1 MIEAS
6 VMRTVWN
13 DGKTGY
19 EVKAKG
25 HAGAGKYGQD
35 IVCAAVSCLMQTLA
49 NEVEEAAR
57 AGLVALGAVAHG
69 EGWMRVEVTPT
80 NESCDMVEAW
90 VELVQDGLDAL
101 AESYPENV
109 ELVVNMVFADGK
121 APDPAQLPDM
131 VDGKMNLQLFAATEA
146 TAASG
151 RNREPRLG
159 PWPAGHECR
168 PRHEVDAGSHNPFGG
183 MDLQLFAEGAAA
195 SGSAAAGGDAAGE
208 GTAEITGPELRPAQE
223 RLAKRS
229 RPGKA
234 AKAAGNALS
243 PAMSAEGGA
252 DAGAPQNGEPSA
264 EETTGEVQQQ
274 EEPKQ
279 ADPAQKRR
287 AFGQL
292 MQGEYAA
299 EFEEAMQRAAQ
310 LAVQSV
316 QENPAVKGLL
326 EALGE
331 AYGIDAGNAENLEA
345 LTEAVKSGKVKNDE
359 YYETMAAERGISVK
373 TARELDKMEGELQR
387 ANAEKQRAE
396 QMRLAAEHQQRAAA
410 VRAQWEAEA
419 AQLKEKYPA
428 FELDEVLNNPSV
440 ADMIRRGIGL
450 EAAYRAAYFDQL
462 MTESTARTAKQ
473 VEQGVAARIQQ
484 RAQRPAENGA
494 HPGAAAET
502 KVDVAHMTAK
512 QRAELA
518 KRARRGERI
527 VL

>member
-1 MIEAS
+1 MIEAT

-25 HAGAGKYGQD
+25 HAGAGKYGSD
-35 IVCAAVSCLMQTLA
+35 IVCAAVSVLMQTLA

-57 AGLVALGAVAHG
+57 AGLVVLGAVAHG

-131 VDGKMNLQLFAATEA
+131 VDGKMNLQLFAE
-146 TAASG
+146 
-151 RNREPRLG
+151 
-159 PWPAGHECR
+159 
-168 PRHEVDAGSHNPFGG
+168 GG
-183 MDLQLFAEGAAA
+183 GDGGAAA
-195 SGSAAAGGDAAGE
+195 DGAEAAPAVQA
-208 GTAEITGPELRPAQE
+208 PELRPAQE

-229 RPGKA
+229 RPGRA
-234 AKAAGNALS
+234 AKAAPAAEEPSQS
-243 PAMSAEGGA
+243 PADDSSPDGGA
-252 DAGAPQNGEPSA
+252 Q
-264 EETTGEVQQQ
+264 ETQ
-274 EEPKQ
+274 EEKPEEQKEPEPKPT
-279 ADPAQKRR
+279 DPAEKRK

-292 MQGEYAA
+292 MQSEYAA
-299 EFEEAMQRAAQ
+299 EFEEALQRASEM
-310 LAVQSV
+310 AVQNV
-316 QENPAVKGLL
+316 LDNPAVKGLMD
-326 EALGE
+326 ALGE
-331 AYGIDAGNAENLEA
+331 AYGIDVQSADNLAA
-345 LTEAVKSGKVKNDE
+345 LTEAVKNGKVKNDE
-359 YYETMAAERGISVK
+359 YYETLAAERGISVK
-373 TARELDKMEGELQR
+373 TAREMDRMESELQR

-396 QMRLAAEHQQRAAA
+396 QVRQAAEHQQRAAA

-419 AQLKEKYPA
+419 ARLKVKYPA

-462 MTESTARTAKQ
+462 MEASTARTAQQ
-473 VEQGVAARIQQ
+473 VEQGVTARIQQ

-494 HPGAAAET
+494 HPGGAAEM

>member
-6 VMRTVWN
+6 VTRTVWTT
-13 DGKTGY
+13 GKTQY
-19 EVKAKG
+19 TVKAEG
-25 HAGAGKYGQD
+25 HAGAGKYGSD
-35 IVCAAVSCLMQTLA
+35 IVCAAVSVLMQTLA

-57 AGLVALGAVAHG
+57 AELLALGVVAHG
-69 EGWMRVEVTPT
+69 DGWMKVEVMPNTGGT
-80 NESCDMVEAW
+80 CDMVEAW
-90 VELVQDGLDAL
+90 VEFVQDGLDAI
-101 AESYPENV
+101 AQSYPDHVQLEEHTV
-109 ELVVNMVFADGK
+109 YADAGEPDADELA
-121 APDPAQLPDM
+121 DM
-131 VDGKMNLQLFAATEA
+131 VDGKLN
-146 TAASG
+146 
-151 RNREPRLG
+151 
-159 PWPAGHECR
+159 
-168 PRHEVDAGSHNPFGG
+168 
-183 MDLQLFAEGAAA
+183 LQLFAEGGGDGGAAA
-195 SGSAAAGGDAAGE
+195 DGAEAAPAVQA
-208 GTAEITGPELRPAQE
+208 PELRPAQE

-229 RPGKA
+229 RPGRA
-234 AKAAGNALS
+234 AKAAPAAEEPSQS
-243 PAMSAEGGA
+243 PADDSSPDGGT
-252 DAGAPQNGEPSA
+252 Q
-264 EETTGEVQQQ
+264 ETQ
-274 EEPKQ
+274 EEKPEEQKEPEPKPT
-279 ADPAQKRR
+279 DPAEKRK

-292 MQGEYAA
+292 MQSEYAA
-299 EFEEAMQRAAQ
+299 EFEEALQRASEM
-310 LAVQSV
+310 AVQNV
-316 QENPAVKGLL
+316 LDNPAVKGLMD
-326 EALGE
+326 ALGE
-331 AYGIDAGNAENLEA
+331 AYGIDVQSADNLAA
-345 LTEAVKSGKVKNDE
+345 LTEAVKNGKVKNDE
-359 YYETMAAERGISVK
+359 YYETLAAERGISVK
-373 TARELDKMEGELQR
+373 TAREMDRMESELQR

-396 QMRLAAEHQQRAAA
+396 QVRQAAEHQQRAAA

-419 AQLKEKYPA
+419 ARLKVKYPA

>member
-80 NESCDMVEAW
+80 HESCDMVEAW

-131 VDGKMNLQLFAATEA
+131 VDGKMNLQLFAE
-146 TAASG
+146 
-151 RNREPRLG
+151 
-159 PWPAGHECR
+159 
-168 PRHEVDAGSHNPFGG
+168 GG
-183 MDLQLFAEGAAA
+183 GDGGAAGDGA
-195 SGSAAAGGDAAGE
+195 EAAPAVQA
-208 GTAEITGPELRPAQE
+208 PELRPAQE

-229 RPGKA
+229 RPGRAVKA
-234 AKAAGNALS
+234 A
-243 PAMSAEGGA
+243 PAPSAEGGA
-252 DAGAPQNGEPSA
+252 DAGTPPKEEPSA

-359 YYETMAAERGISVK
+359 YYETLAAERGISVK

>member
-1 MIEAS
+1 MIRITYKEFPKEGA
-6 VMRTVWN
+6 MRLRA
-13 DGKTGY
+13 
-19 EVKAKG
+19 EG
-25 HAGAGKYGQD
+25 HAGYAPKGQD
-35 IVCAAVSCLMQTLA
+35 IVCAAVSTLMQALA
-49 NEVEEAAR
+49 FSADCSEEGFAVASSSGPAGTYLELQMKATPENR
-57 AGLVALGAVAHG
+57 AKFELVTDGLELVAQLYPKFV
-69 EGWMRVEVTPT
+69 MI
-80 NESCDMVEAW
+80 D
-90 VELVQDGLDAL
+90 DGMGTAD
-101 AESYPENV
+101 
-109 ELVVNMVFADGK
+109 VV
-121 APDPAQLPDM
+121 
-131 VDGKMNLQLFAATEA
+131 
-146 TAASG
+146 
-151 RNREPRLG
+151 
-159 PWPAGHECR
+159 
-168 PRHEVDAGSHNPFGG
+168 
-183 MDLQLFAEGAAA
+183 DLQLFAEGAAA

-229 RPGKA
+229 RPGKT
-234 AKAAGNALS
+234 AKAAGNAIS

-264 EETTGEVQQQ
+264 EETTGEAQQQ

-299 EFEEAMQRAAQ
+299 EFEEALQRASEM
-310 LAVQSV
+310 AVQNV
-316 QENPAVKGLL
+316 LDNPAVKGLMD
-326 EALGE
+326 ALGE
-331 AYGIDAGNAENLEA
+331 AYGIDVQSADNLAA
-345 LTEAVKSGKVKNDE
+345 LTEAVKNGKVKNDE
-359 YYETMAAERGISVK
+359 YYETLAAERGISVK
-373 TARELDKMEGELQR
+373 TAREMDRMESELQR

-396 QMRLAAEHQQRAAA
+396 QIRQAAEHQQRAAA

-419 AQLKEKYPA
+419 AQLKVKYPA

-462 MTESTARTAKQ
+462 MEASTARTAQQ
-473 VEQGVAARIQQ
+473 VEQGVTARIQQ

-494 HPGAAAET
+494 HPGGAAEM

>member
-1 MIEAS
+1 MIRITYKEFPKEGA
-6 VMRTVWN
+6 MRLRA
-13 DGKTGY
+13 
-19 EVKAKG
+19 EG
-25 HAGAGKYGQD
+25 HAGYAPKGQD
-35 IVCAAVSCLMQTLA
+35 IVCAAVSTLMQALA
-49 NEVEEAAR
+49 FSADCSEEGFAVASSSGPAGTYLELQMKATPENR
-57 AGLVALGAVAHG
+57 AKFELVTDGLELVAQL
-69 EGWMRVEVTPT
+69 
-80 NESCDMVEAW
+80 
-90 VELVQDGLDAL
+90 
-101 AESYPENV
+101 YPEFV
-109 ELVVNMVFADGK
+109 MIDDGMGTADVV
-121 APDPAQLPDM
+121 
-131 VDGKMNLQLFAATEA
+131 
-146 TAASG
+146 
-151 RNREPRLG
+151 
-159 PWPAGHECR
+159 
-168 PRHEVDAGSHNPFGG
+168 
-183 MDLQLFAEGAAA
+183 DLQLFAEGAAA

-234 AKAAGNALS
+234 AKAAGNAIS

-264 EETTGEVQQQ
+264 EETTGEAQQQ

-359 YYETMAAERGISVK
+359 YYETLAAERGISVK

>member
-1 MIEAS
+1 MIEAT

-35 IVCAAVSCLMQTLA
+35 IVCAAVSCMMQTLA

-80 NESCDMVEAW
+80 HESYDMVEAW

-131 VDGKMNLQLFAATEA
+131 VDGKMNLQLFAE
-146 TAASG
+146 
-151 RNREPRLG
+151 
-159 PWPAGHECR
+159 
-168 PRHEVDAGSHNPFGG
+168 GG
-183 MDLQLFAEGAAA
+183 GDGGAAGDGA
-195 SGSAAAGGDAAGE
+195 EAAPAVQA
-208 GTAEITGPELRPAQE
+208 PELRPAQE

-229 RPGKA
+229 RPGRAVKA
-234 AKAAGNALS
+234 ELPQSAAPTAPS
-243 PAMSAEGGA
+243 EREPVSSA
-252 DAGAPQNGEPSA
+252 DADPQTEKESAPGEEKP
-264 EETTGEVQQQ
+264 EQ
-274 EEPKQ
+274 EPKTT
-279 ADPAQKRR
+279 DPAEKRK
-287 AFGQL
+287 AFGKL
-292 MQGEYAA
+292 MQSEYAA
-299 EFEEAMQRAAQ
+299 EFEEALQRASEM
-310 LAVQSV
+310 AVQNV
-316 QENPAVKGLL
+316 LDNPAVKGLMD
-326 EALGE
+326 ALGE
-331 AYGIDAGNAENLEA
+331 AYGIDVQSADNLAA
-345 LTEAVKSGKVKNDE
+345 LIEAVKNGKVKNDE
-359 YYETMAAERGISVK
+359 YYETLAAERGISVK
-373 TARELDKMEGELQR
+373 TAREMDRMESELQR

-396 QMRLAAEHQQRAAA
+396 QVRQAAEHQQRAAA

-419 AQLKEKYPA
+419 ARLKVKYPA

-462 MTESTARTAKQ
+462 MEASTARTAQ
-473 VEQGVAARIQQ
+473 RVEQGVTARIQQ

-494 HPGAAAET
+494 HPGGAAEM

>member
-1 MIEAS
+1 MIRITYKEFPKEGA
-6 VMRTVWN
+6 MRLRA
-13 DGKTGY
+13 
-19 EVKAKG
+19 EG
-25 HAGAGKYGQD
+25 HAGYAPKGQD
-35 IVCAAVSCLMQTLA
+35 IVCAAVSTLMQALA
-49 NEVEEAAR
+49 FSADCSEEGFAVASSSGPAGTYLELQMKATPENR
-57 AGLVALGAVAHG
+57 AKFELVTDGLELVAQLYPKFV
-69 EGWMRVEVTPT
+69 MI
-80 NESCDMVEAW
+80 D
-90 VELVQDGLDAL
+90 DG
-101 AESYPENV
+101 
-109 ELVVNMVFADGK
+109 M
-121 APDPAQLPDM
+121 
-131 VDGKMNLQLFAATEA
+131 
-146 TAASG
+146 
-151 RNREPRLG
+151 
-159 PWPAGHECR
+159 
-168 PRHEVDAGSHNPFGG
+168 
-183 MDLQLFAEGAAA
+183 
-195 SGSAAAGGDAAGE
+195 

-316 QENPAVKGLL
+316 QENSAVKGLL

-359 YYETMAAERGISVK
+359 YYETLAAERGISVK

>member
-1 MIEAS
+1 MIEAT

-80 NESCDMVEAW
+80 HESYDMVEAW

-131 VDGKMNLQLFAATEA
+131 VDGKMNLQLFAE
-146 TAASG
+146 
-151 RNREPRLG
+151 
-159 PWPAGHECR
+159 
-168 PRHEVDAGSHNPFGG
+168 GG
-183 MDLQLFAEGAAA
+183 GDGGAAGDGA
-195 SGSAAAGGDAAGE
+195 EAALAVQA
-208 GTAEITGPELRPAQE
+208 PELRPAQE

-229 RPGKA
+229 RPGRA
-234 AKAAGNALS
+234 AKAAPAPAAEEPSQS
-243 PAMSAEGGA
+243 PAGDSSPDGGA
-252 DAGAPQNGEPSA
+252 Q
-264 EETTGEVQQQ
+264 ETQ
-274 EEPKQ
+274 EEKPEEQKEPEPKPT
-279 ADPAQKRR
+279 DPAEKRK

-316 QENPAVKGLL
+316 LDNPAVKGLMD
-326 EALGE
+326 ALGE
-331 AYGIDAGNAENLEA
+331 AYGIDVQSADNLAA
-345 LTEAVKSGKVKNDE
+345 LTEAVKNGKVKNDE
-359 YYETMAAERGISVK
+359 YYETLAAERGISVK
-373 TARELDKMEGELQR
+373 TAREMDRMESELQR

-396 QMRLAAEHQQRAAA
+396 QIRQAAEHQQRAAA

-419 AQLKEKYPA
+419 AQLKVKYPA

-462 MTESTARTAKQ
+462 MEASTARTAQQ
-473 VEQGVAARIQQ
+473 VEQGVTARIQQ

-494 HPGAAAET
+494 HPGGAAEM

>member
-80 NESCDMVEAW
+80 HESCDMVEAW

-131 VDGKMNLQLFAATEA
+131 VDGKMNLQLFAE
-146 TAASG
+146 
-151 RNREPRLG
+151 
-159 PWPAGHECR
+159 
-168 PRHEVDAGSHNPFGG
+168 GG
-183 MDLQLFAEGAAA
+183 GDGGAAGDGA
-195 SGSAAAGGDAAGE
+195 EAAPAVQA
-208 GTAEITGPELRPAQE
+208 PELRPAQE

-229 RPGKA
+229 RPGRA
-234 AKAAGNALS
+234 AKAAPAAEEPSQS
-243 PAMSAEGGA
+243 PAGDSSPDGGA
-252 DAGAPQNGEPSA
+252 Q
-264 EETTGEVQQQ
+264 ETQ
-274 EEPKQ
+274 EEKPEEQKEPEPKLT
-279 ADPAQKRR
+279 DPAEKRK

-299 EFEEAMQRAAQ
+299 EFEEALQRASEM
-310 LAVQSV
+310 AVQNV
-316 QENPAVKGLL
+316 LDNPAVKGLMD
-326 EALGE
+326 ALGE
-331 AYGIDAGNAENLEA
+331 AYGIDVQSADNLAA
-345 LTEAVKSGKVKNDE
+345 LTEAVKNGKVKNDE
-359 YYETMAAERGISVK
+359 YYETLAAERGISVK
-373 TARELDKMEGELQR
+373 TAREMDRMESELQR

-396 QMRLAAEHQQRAAA
+396 QVRQAAEHQQRAAA

-419 AQLKEKYPA
+419 ARLKVKYPA
-428 FELDEVLNNPSV
+428 FELDKVLNNPSV

-462 MTESTARTAKQ
+462 MEASTARTAQQ
-473 VEQGVAARIQQ
+473 VEQGVTARIQQ

-494 HPGAAAET
+494 HPGGAAEM

>member
-1 MIEAS
+1 MIEAT

-80 NESCDMVEAW
+80 HESCDMVEAW

-131 VDGKMNLQLFAATEA
+131 VDGKMNLQLFAE
-146 TAASG
+146 
-151 RNREPRLG
+151 
-159 PWPAGHECR
+159 
-168 PRHEVDAGSHNPFGG
+168 GG
-183 MDLQLFAEGAAA
+183 GDGGAAGDGA
-195 SGSAAAGGDAAGE
+195 EAAPAVQA
-208 GTAEITGPELRPAQE
+208 PELRPAQE

-264 EETTGEVQQQ
+264 EETTGEAQQQ

-359 YYETMAAERGISVK
+359 YYETLAAERGISVK

-494 HPGAAAET
+494 HPGGAAEM

>member
-131 VDGKMNLQLFAATEA
+131 VDGKMNLQLFAEGGGDGGAAGDGAEA
-146 TAASG
+146 T
-151 RNREPRLG
+151 
-159 PWPAGHECR
+159 
-168 PRHEVDAGSHNPFGG
+168 
-183 MDLQLFAEGAAA
+183 
-195 SGSAAAGGDAAGE
+195 
-208 GTAEITGPELRPAQE
+208 TAVQAPELRPAQE

-229 RPGKA
+229 RPGRAVKA
-234 AKAAGNALS
+234 ELPQSAAPTAPS
-243 PAMSAEGGA
+243 ERKPVSSA
-252 DAGAPQNGEPSA
+252 DADPQTEKESAPGEEKP
-264 EETTGEVQQQ
+264 EQ
-274 EEPKQ
+274 EPKTT
-279 ADPAQKRR
+279 DPAEKRK

-292 MQGEYAA
+292 MQSEYAA
-299 EFEEAMQRAAQ
+299 EFEEALQRASEM
-310 LAVQSV
+310 AVQNV
-316 QENPAVKGLL
+316 LDNPAVKGLMD
-326 EALGE
+326 ALGE
-331 AYGIDAGNAENLEA
+331 AYGIDVQSADNLAA
-345 LTEAVKSGKVKNDE
+345 LTEAVKNGKVKNDE
-359 YYETMAAERGISVK
+359 YYETLAAERGISVK
-373 TARELDKMEGELQR
+373 TAREMDRMESELQR

-462 MTESTARTAKQ
+462 MTESTARTAQQ

-494 HPGAAAET
+494 HPGGAAEM

>member
-1 MIEAS
+1 MIRITYKEFPKEGA
-6 VMRTVWN
+6 MRLRA
-13 DGKTGY
+13 
-19 EVKAKG
+19 EG
-25 HAGAGKYGQD
+25 HAGYAPKGQD
-35 IVCAAVSCLMQTLA
+35 IVCAAVSTLMQALA
-49 NEVEEAAR
+49 FSADCSEEGFAVASSSGPAGTYLELQMKATPENR
-57 AGLVALGAVAHG
+57 AKFELVTDGLELVAQLYPKFV
-69 EGWMRVEVTPT
+69 MI
-80 NESCDMVEAW
+80 D
-90 VELVQDGLDAL
+90 DGMGTAD
-101 AESYPENV
+101 
-109 ELVVNMVFADGK
+109 VV
-121 APDPAQLPDM
+121 
-131 VDGKMNLQLFAATEA
+131 
-146 TAASG
+146 
-151 RNREPRLG
+151 
-159 PWPAGHECR
+159 
-168 PRHEVDAGSHNPFGG
+168 
-183 MDLQLFAEGAAA
+183 DLQLFAEGAAA

-234 AKAAGNALS
+234 ARAELPQSAAPTAPS
-243 PAMSAEGGA
+243 EREPVSSTEA
-252 DAGAPQNGEPSA
+252 DAQTGKA
-264 EETTGEVQQQ
+264 TGEEQREPQQ
-274 EEPKQ
+274 EQQKPTN
-279 ADPAQKRR
+279 PAEKRK

-359 YYETMAAERGISVK
+359 YYETLAAKRGISVK
-373 TARELDKMEGELQR
+373 TARELDRMEGELQR

-428 FELDEVLNNPSV
+428 FELDEVLNNPGV
-440 ADMIRRGIGL
+440 AHMIRCGIGL
-450 EAAYRAAYFDQL
+450 EAAYRANYFDQL
-462 MTESTARTAKQ
+462 MEASTARTAQQ

>member
-1 MIEAS
+1 MIEAT

-25 HAGAGKYGQD
+25 HAGAGKYGSD
-35 IVCAAVSCLMQTLA
+35 IVCAAVSVLMQTLA

-57 AGLVALGAVAHG
+57 AGLVVLGAVAHG

-80 NESCDMVEAW
+80 HESCDMVEAW

-131 VDGKMNLQLFAATEA
+131 VDGKMNLQLFAE
-146 TAASG
+146 
-151 RNREPRLG
+151 
-159 PWPAGHECR
+159 
-168 PRHEVDAGSHNPFGG
+168 GG
-183 MDLQLFAEGAAA
+183 GDGGAAGDGA
-195 SGSAAAGGDAAGE
+195 EAAPAVQA
-208 GTAEITGPELRPAQE
+208 PELRPAQE

-229 RPGKA
+229 RPGRAVKA
-234 AKAAGNALS
+234 A
-243 PAMSAEGGA
+243 PAPSAEGGA

-264 EETTGEVQQQ
+264 EETTGEAQQQ

-331 AYGIDAGNAENLEA
+331 AYGIDAGNAENLEV

-359 YYETMAAERGISVK
+359 YYETLAAERGISVK

-473 VEQGVAARIQQ
+473 VEQGVTARIQQ